1 MKLKKIFLIFG
12 IAGSGKSTLAKNL
25 AKEIKADWINADKVR
40 SKFKDWDF
48 SKKGILRQ
56 SERMRHLAFRSKKQN
71 VVLDLICPFEQGRK
85 IINADY
91 YIWVDTIKRSRF
103 RKKRIEKIFQAPKK
117 YDVKVTSKN
126 SKLWTKIIL
135 DQKKRYKWNVQNS
148 TAFML
153 GRYQPFHNGHERL
166 FEKSLER
173 VDQVLIA
180 VKNVHGIGDN
190 PFKFSQ
196 VKKTINKRLYK
207 NFKYRYKV
215 VSFPNITNIFYGRKV
230 GYNLEKINLDKKIQN
245 ISGTKIRKYLRKI
258 KKLKSPK

>member
-25 AKEIKADWINADKVR
+25 AKEIKGDWINADMVR

-48 SKKGILRQ
+48 SRKGILRQ
-56 SERMRHLAFRSKKQN
+56 SGRMRDLALKSKKQN
-71 VVLDLICPFEQGRK
+71 VVLDLICPFEKGRK
-85 IINADY
+85 TINADY
-91 YIWVDTIKRSRF
+91 YVWVDTIKKSRF
-103 RKKRIEKIFQAPKK
+103 RKKRIEKIFQIPKK
-117 YDVKVTSKN
+117 YDVKVSSKN

-135 DQKKRYKWNVQNS
+135 DQQKEYKWSDQNS
-148 TAFML
+148 TALML
-153 GRYQPFHNGHERL
+153 GRYQPFHKGHERL
-166 FEKSLER
+166 FEKCLER

-196 VKKTINKRLYK
+196 IKKTINKCLYK
-207 NFKYRYKV
+207 NFKSRYKII
-215 VSFPNITNIFYGRKV
+215 SFPNVTNIFYGRKV
-230 GYNLEKINLDKKIQN
+230 GYNLEKINLEKTIQN

-258 KKLKSPK
+258 KKLNSN

>member
-1 MKLKKIFLIFG
+1 M
-12 IAGSGKSTLAKNL
+12 
-25 AKEIKADWINADKVR
+25 
-40 SKFKDWDF
+40 
-48 SKKGILRQ
+48 
-56 SERMRHLAFRSKKQN
+56 
-71 VVLDLICPFEQGRK
+71 
-85 IINADY
+85 
-91 YIWVDTIKRSRF
+91 
-103 RKKRIEKIFQAPKK
+103 KK

-190 PFKFSQ
+190 PF
-196 VKKTINKRLYK
+196 IY
-207 NFKYRYKV
+207 
-215 VSFPNITNIFYGRKV
+215 
-230 GYNLEKINLDKKIQN
+230 LDTKKIK
-245 ISGTKIRKYLRKI
+245 SLGWKP
-258 KKLKSPK
+258 KLKIEEAIKTTVNYLSQNEWIFKERK